1 MMLSDLK
8 KKLNELA
15 KKFKENNPNIWDILL
30 YGSIVKGKEVPNDID
45 IAVILTNGDPFKEAF
60 QFKQMLENNGF
71 SPEGL
76 DVKGFLLDELFNE
89 NNLISFALLTEGY
102 SLTRDKF
109 LHEELNA
116 KGYTLFKFSYSNL
129 TNSEK
134 VRFIYSLR
142 GRDKREGILQKLNAL
157 ELATGVVLVP
167 VNATFEFKG
176 FLLRWKIEYEYAPI
190 LMGEFKREFGGY
202 ERK

>member
-8 KKLNELA
+8 KKLSELA
-15 KKFKENNPNIWDILL
+15 KDFKEKTPDIWDILL
-30 YGSIVKGKEVPNDID
+30 YGSIVKGKEAPNDID
-45 IAVILTNGDPFKEAF
+45 ITVILTNGDPFKAAF

-76 DVKGFLLDELFNE
+76 DVKGFLINELFNE

-129 TNSEK
+129 TSSEK

-142 GRDKREGILQKLNAL
+142 GRNKREGILQKLNAL
-157 ELATGVVLVP
+157 ELATGIVLVP
-167 VNATFEFKG
+167 VHATFEFKE
-176 FLLRWKIEYEYAPI
+176 FLSRWKIEYEYAPI
-190 LMGEFKREFGGY
+190 LLGEFKREVGGL
-202 ERK
+202 